1 MDIDLE
7 SILSVSESMEE
18 ESGPIDVPERSAS
31 IGEEAREEDNLPFN
45 FNIAMALIENESG
58 VMEAEVTEAVNEIEG
73 QNRFPCDRCDK
84 VCKSKAGLTR
94 HINSKHRD
102 NANEESNV
110 PSLTKV
116 ELVNIVN
123 NVKLKITE
131 EGFWDNEILSNLANV
146 SSNDTLFDALLPLYE
161 RFCRKRNQDNLL
173 LDFYE
178 LIPKSTELLLCDNQQ
193 VCSLVMIY
201 IPDHLVAFY
210 KTGVWQA
217 RQGASSTDQ
226 GEITELDEK
235 ERGPLSYIAGY
246 VLSKLQK
253 KCWGKGK
260 TNEELQVMLQNMKS
274 AGTDN
279 PYIAARSRGGLL
291 TPCNDLV
298 NILEIVEILFRN
310 FIASSKTIVKT
321 IPCDSLCNTALDL
334 PLIKSLW
341 ENIMMGCSEEVSKQS
356 NKLCLENIIKLY
368 LKVRSFS
375 YAKDYISKFNIQR
388 KAAKSKALRREL
400 KKLSNVADK

>member
-1 MDIDLE
+1 
-7 SILSVSESMEE
+7 
-18 ESGPIDVPERSAS
+18 
-31 IGEEAREEDNLPFN
+31 
-45 FNIAMALIENESG
+45 
-58 VMEAEVTEAVNEIEG
+58 
-73 QNRFPCDRCDK
+73 
-84 VCKSKAGLTR
+84 
-94 HINSKHRD
+94 
-102 NANEESNV
+102 
-110 PSLTKV
+110 
-116 ELVNIVN
+116 
-123 NVKLKITE
+123 
-131 EGFWDNEILSNLANV
+131 
-146 SSNDTLFDALLPLYE
+146 
-161 RFCRKRNQDNLL
+161 
-173 LDFYE
+173 
-178 LIPKSTELLLCDNQQ
+178 
-193 VCSLVMIY
+193 MIY
-201 IPDHLVAFY
+201 IPDYLVAFY
-210 KTGVWQA
+210 KTGIRQA

-235 ERGPLSYIAGY
+235 ECGPLSYIAGY

-341 ENIMMGCSEEVSKQS
+341 DAVKKCQNKV
-356 NKLCLENIIKLY
+356 KLCLENIKLY